1 MMNSEYRKV
10 FDMGKRLCIILVN
23 YKTPDLTVDC
33 VNSIHAQLDPEKD
46 AIIIVDNCSGEN
58 NIEAIERG
66 IEKNGLS
73 GVVSIIP
80 APQNNGFSY
89 GNNIGIKAM
98 DAEFYLLANSDTV
111 FRRDSVKELLYA
123 AGKYP
128 SAIIG
133 PRLEFPDGEAQ
144 VSCFNFST
152 PVSELIN
159 SAQTGI
165 ITNCLKK
172 YNVPLPISSELT
184 RPDWISF
191 ACVLIPKVILNKVG
205 LMDEGYFMYFEDI
218 DFCQRTRRA
227 GFDIIYWPASHV
239 VHLQGKSSDV
249 NEKINKEKR
258 LPLFYY
264 KSRSRYF
271 IKFFGKRGF
280 LMANLFWISGR
291 IISVCKEI
299 LLARRNKSACSF
311 QFIDIWKK

>member
-1 MMNSEYRKV
+1 
-10 FDMGKRLCIILVN
+10 MGKRLCIIIVN
-23 YKTPDLTVDC
+23 YKTPELTVDC
-33 VNSIHAQLDPEKD
+33 ICSLYSQLDHEKD
-46 AIIIVDNCSGEN
+46 AIIIVDNCSGDDS
-58 NIEAIERG
+58 IEALERG

-73 GVVSIIP
+73 GIARVIP
-80 APQNNGFSY
+80 APHNNGFSY
-89 GNNIGIKAM
+89 GNNIGIAAM

-111 FRRDSVKELLYA
+111 FNRDSVKELLHA
-123 AGKYP
+123 AELFP
-128 SAIIG
+128 TAIIG
-133 PRLEFPDGEAQ
+133 PRLELPNGEAQ
-144 VSCFNFST
+144 VSCFRFNT

-159 SAQTGI
+159 SAETGI
-165 ITNCLKK
+165 ITSCLKK
-172 YNVPLPISSELT
+172 YNVPLPIPSEVL

-191 ACVLIPKVILNKVG
+191 ACVLIPRAIVDKVG

-249 NEKINKEKR
+249 NETIIQEKR

-280 LMANLFWISGR
+280 FLANVLWTSGK
-291 IISVCKEI
+291 IISLCKEKV
-299 LLARRNKSACSF
+299 LARRKKSTCSF

>member
-1 MMNSEYRKV
+1 MA
-10 FDMGKRLCIILVN
+10 KRLCIIIVN
-23 YKTPDLTVDC
+23 YKTPELTVDC
-33 VNSIHAQLDPEKD
+33 IDSLCSQLDPEKD
-46 AIIIVDNCSGEN
+46 AVIIVDNCSGDDSVG
-58 NIEAIERG
+58 IMER
-66 IEKNGLS
+66 EMKNKGLS
-73 GVVSIIP
+73 SFVSIIP
-80 APQNNGFSY
+80 AMHNNGFSY

-111 FRRDSVKELLYA
+111 FRRDSVRELLNA
-123 AGKYP
+123 AELYP

-144 VSCFNFST
+144 VSCFRFNT

-159 SAQTGI
+159 SAETGK

-172 YNVPLPISSELT
+172 YNVPLPVSSEVI
-184 RPDWISF
+184 RPEWISF
-191 ACVLIPKVILNKVG
+191 ACVLIPKAIVNRVG
-205 LMDEGYFMYFEDI
+205 LMDEGYFMYYEDI

-249 NEKINKEKR
+249 NETISQEKR

-264 KSRSRYF
+264 KSRSRYY
-271 IKFFGKRGF
+271 IKFFGKKG
-280 LMANLFWISGR
+280 LLLANLLWVSGR
-291 IISVCKEI
+291 IISLCKET
-299 LLARRNKSACSF
+299 LLARRKKSACSF